1 VEDKSMK
8 KLSFIFVAAL
18 ILISGGRLLANT
30 SLTGAYGYFTMPI
43 TSTPGRGEI
52 RINSGYIFTP
62 GNFYVSMNTSL
73 INNWELS
80 AGKEFLVGSDTGI
93 GATPIIVG
101 SKYLF
106 YNKGGFRAAGGVQAE
121 ILGDESGVDGFPF
134 SIYAVLS
141 ENAGRLGYFNFG
153 LGYTFG
159 LDAGYNINF
168 FAGLRKGI
176 IQDKLF
182 VIGEFTNYSV
192 RHGLGLPW
200 DESRGV
206 FNAGLMLEVI
216 EFAKFKLVAYD
227 ILDNF
232 ITVGLGAELKLKVF

>member
-1 VEDKSMK
+1 MK
-8 KLSFIFVAAL
+8 RLSLIVFAAL
-18 ILISGGRLLANT
+18 ILVSGGQLFANT
-30 SLTGAYGYFTMPI
+30 SLPGAYGYFTMPI

-62 GNFYVSMNTSL
+62 GNFYVSLNTSL
-73 INNWELS
+73 IKNWELS
-80 AGKEFLVGSDTGI
+80 AGKEILVGQDAGI
-93 GATPIIVG
+93 GATPFVVG
-101 SKYLF
+101 TKYLF
-106 YNKGGFRAAGGVQAE
+106 YNKGGFRIAGGAQVE
-121 ILGDESGVDGFPF
+121 ILGDEAGVDGFPVG
-134 SIYAVLS
+134 IYAVLS

-159 LDAGYNINF
+159 VDAGYNINF
-168 FAGLRKGI
+168 FAGLRRGI
-176 IQDKLF
+176 VQDKLF

-216 EFAKFKLVAYD
+216 EFAKFKLVFYD

-232 ITVGLGAELKLKVF
+232 LTVGLGAEIKLKVF